1 MSGKVNDLVPSAAP
15 TIEEEASETFVQ
27 RLHGEWTR
35 ADQAA
40 FEARL
45 ESDPAYA
52 DAYRRVDQSW
62 SALDTHAESPEVMSY
77 REEAIAY
84 ARKAGAGRWLKVGA
98 YTRNRRRFAAAAAG
112 IAFALSVVWQLSPY
126 GYTPGQYRTGI
137 GEQRIVEL
145 EDHSRITL
153 DAATRLK
160 VHYSNDVRVVQLQE
174 GQAQFSVAK
183 DPARPFKV
191 VAGNRTIIAVGTV
204 FTVEYVDQKVHVAM
218 MEGKVAVVPQPS
230 PDFRPP
236 SASVSPSDGK
246 GQGVRL
252 GKRVARS
259 ETTLLPHT
267 GEGARSADE
276 GSTLSPSEGEG
287 QGVRLA
293 HSESLKTGQEGT
305 HDQEGTIEL
314 IAGEELHV
322 SRDGKSVVT
331 ANADIEAATAWREGK
346 VIIRS
351 EALGDAAQRLNRYS
365 RRQIQIDDPAL
376 ATKLISGVFEAGD
389 TQGFV
394 SAVQRYLPVSVD
406 DSDASTIK
414 LRLR

>member
-1 MSGKVNDLVPSAAP
+1 MSGKVNDFVPSAAP
-15 TIEEEASETFVQ
+15 TIAEEASETFVQ

-45 ESDPAYA
+45 ERDPAYA

-62 SALDTHAESPEVMSY
+62 AALDTHAESPEVMSY

-84 ARKAGAGRWLKVGA
+84 ARKASAGRWLKVSA
-98 YTRNRRRFAAAAAG
+98 YTRTRRRLVAAAAG
-112 IAFALSVVWQLSPY
+112 IALILGVVWQLSPY

-153 DAATRLK
+153 DAATRLL
-160 VHYSNDVRVVQLQE
+160 VHYSNDVRLVQLQE

-191 VAGNRTIIAVGTV
+191 VAGRRTIIAVGTV

-230 PDFRPP
+230 PDLRP
-236 SASVSPSDGK
+236 ASPSDGK

-252 GKRVARS
+252 GKRVARA

-267 GEGARSADE
+267 GEAARSADE
-276 GSTLSPSEGEG
+276 GATSSRSEGEG
-287 QGVRLA
+287 QEVRLA
-293 HSESLKTGQEGT
+293 HSESLKTGLDRT
-305 HDQEGTIEL
+305 IDQEGTIEL
-314 IAGEELHV
+314 VAGEELRV
-322 SRDGKSVVT
+322 ARDGQNT
-331 ANADIEAATAWREGK
+331 INRNADLEAATAWREGK

-351 EALGDAAQRLNRYS
+351 EALGDALQRLNRYS
-365 RRQIQIDDPAL
+365 RRQIQIDDAVL
-376 ATKLISGVFEAGD
+376 GSKLISGVFEAGD

-394 SAVQRYLPVSVD
+394 SAVQRYLPVTVD
-406 DSDASTIK
+406 ESDSNVIRLK
-414 LRLR
+414 LQ